1 MNTAKNNK
9 AASAYYHFY
18 AGLNQE
24 HQKILADVKARMT
37 HEIGSTPGNLDVMLE
52 LMRTYLRQS
61 AQ

>member
-1 MNTAKNNK
+1 MTMTKNNK
-9 AASAYYHFY
+9 AANAYYHFY

-24 HQKILADVKARMT
+24 NQKILADVKAKMA
-37 HEIGSTPGNLDVMLE
+37 HDLGVSPVNLDVMLE